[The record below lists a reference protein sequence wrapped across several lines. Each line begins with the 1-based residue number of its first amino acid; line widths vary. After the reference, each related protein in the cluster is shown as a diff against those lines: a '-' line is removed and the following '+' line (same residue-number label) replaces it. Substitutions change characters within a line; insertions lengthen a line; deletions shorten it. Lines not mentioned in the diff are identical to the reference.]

1 MYKSI
6 ACIAACILCVAGCAQ
21 SPAIP
26 PPTACTAGAPL
37 DLARYMGRWYVIAD
51 TPFLSEH
58 DYVGNY
64 DEFTLLADGKID
76 DRYLGRR
83 HDFGQ
88 PVTGSHFVAK
98 VIPGTGNTKW
108 RVGLIWPF
116 EIVVITAYVDPEYRY
131 TIRDMADG
139 NMVWVLARDPQMD
152 EGAYRDVLA
161 RLAAMRS
168 FMRDIN
174 LGREPDVTIP
184 AAVGLSPEDVQDM
197 HRLLALAKNDERY
210 VIPPAH
216 PEIGDTDAQAHQL
229 EEQACSLDYDGGPG
243 MGGSGPF
250 GESSGGPSP
259 VAVENF
265 HALRQRQTSDTFTD
279 PADGAQR
286 VNLLNWD
293 GKGSTARLM
302 PPRPEE
308 DDA

>member
-1 MYKSI
+1 MIEVNSGEGARYMLQFPLPIRDGERLTVLLYLRGTLQWFRLPGNAAAAQSAVPVVAGHGSRRSECDTVESDIAMYKSI
-6 ACIAACILCVAGCAQ
+6 ACIAACILCFAGCAQ

-37 DLARYMGRWYVIAD
+37 DLTRYMGRWYVIAD

-131 TIRDMADG
+131 TIRCMADG

-161 RLAAMRS
+161 RLAAMGFHTDLLR
-168 FMRDIN
+168 RV
-174 LGREPDVTIP
+174 PQK
-184 AAVGLSPEDVQDM
+184 PEQM
-197 HRLLALAKNDERY
+197 
-210 VIPPAH
+210 
-216 PEIGDTDAQAHQL
+216 GQ
-229 EEQACSLDYDGGPG
+229 PG
-243 MGGSGPF
+243 F
-250 GESSGGPSP
+250 
-259 VAVENF
+259 
-265 HALRQRQTSDTFTD
+265 Q
-279 PADGAQR
+279 
-286 VNLLNWD
+286 
-293 GKGSTARLM
+293 
-302 PPRPEE
+302 
-308 DDA
+308 